1 MNGAPTKRELLAML
15 DDVTKQRNELQLLL
29 CACVARAGGEVTL
42 GGGLLRGLME
52 RHRDVTLAPDGD
64 GFRVTLDLTA
74 IEPEEHHPC
83 GCERGCKMCGNE
95 THEAVQ

>member
-1 MNGAPTKRELLAML
+1 MKGTPTKRDLLAML
-15 DDVTKQRNELQLLL
+15 EDLTHQRNELQLLL

-64 GFRVTLDLTA
+64 GFRITLETTA
-74 IEPEEHHPC
+74 LDDDAQ
-83 GCERGCKMCGNE
+83 

>member
-29 CACVARAGGEVTL
+29 CACVSRAGGEVTL

-64 GFRVTLDLTA
+64 GFRITLETTA
-74 IEPEEHHPC
+74 LDN
-83 GCERGCKMCGNE
+83 GLLD
-95 THEAVQ
+95 

>member
-1 MNGAPTKRELLAML
+1 MRPTRKAMEEIQAALA
-15 DDVTKQRNELQLLL
+15 DAVQQRNELQLLL
-29 CACVARAGGEVTL
+29 CACVSRAGGEVTL

-64 GFRVTLDLTA
+64 GFRITLETTA
-74 IEPEEHHPC
+74 LDDDAQ
-83 GCERGCKMCGNE
+83 

>member
-52 RHRDVTLAPDGD
+52 KTRNVTLAPDGD

-74 IEPEEHHPC
+74 LDDDAQTQ
-83 GCERGCKMCGNE
+83 E
-95 THEAVQ
+95 TVQ

>member
-1 MNGAPTKRELLAML
+1 MKGTPTKRDLLAML
-15 DDVTKQRNELQLLL
+15 EDLTHQRNELQLLL

-64 GFRVTLDLTA
+64 GFRITLETTA
-74 IEPEEHHPC
+74 LSDDDAP
-83 GCERGCKMCGNE
+83 
-95 THEAVQ
+95 THETMQ